1 MTMRADTD
9 PSGRL
14 RRGSICRQEDKAYVH
29 PTPRTSLWLGD
40 LAEWGVP
47 LGGHRLSSLYRALDD
62 RAKRLMD
69 GYSSWRQ
76 IFILQ
81 DQPGLTAQEGTHQ

>member
-1 MTMRADTD
+1 MTIRVDTD

-14 RRGSICRQEDKAYVH
+14 RRGSICDQEDMASVH
-29 PTPRTSLWLGD
+29 PTLRTTLWPGD

-62 RAKRLMD
+62 RANGLMD
-69 GYSSWRQ
+69 SYSSWRQ
-76 IFILQ
+76 ILILQ